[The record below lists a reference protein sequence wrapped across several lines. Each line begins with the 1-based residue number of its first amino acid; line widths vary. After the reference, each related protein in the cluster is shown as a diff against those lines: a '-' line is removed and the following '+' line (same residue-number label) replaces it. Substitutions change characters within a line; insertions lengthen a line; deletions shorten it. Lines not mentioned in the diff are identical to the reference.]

1 MAKWLTSLALIVALG
16 GSVLAGMPLH
26 SDEQECTM
34 SGMNGDMDCCAKARK
49 QDATPE
55 VTTAQL
61 CCAVNCPSSGTTPPT
76 SSVQRTPILAIVAQ
90 HPAIIQSPFV
100 VPSLRLRTDSTQDHP
115 QNSKP
120 TYIRHLA
127 LLI

>member
-26 SDEQECTM
+26 SGEQGCSM
-34 SGMNGDMDCCAKARK
+34 GGDMDCCAKA
-49 QDATPE
+49 QAQAGPPE
-55 VTTAQL
+55 VTAARL

-76 SSVQRTPILAIVAQ
+76 SSIQRISPLAIIAQ
-90 HPAIIQSPFV
+90 HPATINSPFV
-100 VPSLRLRTDSTQDHP
+100 IPSLGIRFGLTQDHL
-115 QNSKP
+115 QNSQP